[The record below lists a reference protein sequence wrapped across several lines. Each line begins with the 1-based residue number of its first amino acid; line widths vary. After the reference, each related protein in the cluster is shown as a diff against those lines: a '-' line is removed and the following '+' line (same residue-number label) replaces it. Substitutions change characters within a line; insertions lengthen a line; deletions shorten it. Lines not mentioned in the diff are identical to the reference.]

1 MQNLILTMKFKTTMR
16 NVYKSV
22 GVFAAICVLAGLF
35 FSINP
40 KVNQTD
46 ISQNYSLP
54 LTKPESKAEVQPKP
68 TGQDPFQKFLEEKT
82 SSFNLAAISENQ
94 GVTPPPTSKDPFKE
108 FLEKQNQTLRDQ
120 VVSPFGKN

>member
-1 MQNLILTMKFKTTMR
+1 MR
-16 NVYKSV
+16 NIYKSV

-35 FSINP
+35 FSVNP
-40 KVNQTD
+40 TVNLPDT
-46 ISQNYSLP
+46 SQKYPLP
-54 LTKPESKAEVQPKP
+54 LTKPESKGEVQSKP

-82 SSFNLAAISENQ
+82 SSLNSTALSENQ

-108 FLEKQNQTLRDQ
+108 FLEKQNQTSRDQ